1 MFLGKYQE
9 LIQLVDRLER
19 ADAEFGQDLWL
30 MAERI
35 ILSRLT
41 RSQDKKRDLD
51 SIFHVIQQ
59 ICKPENSPR
68 VTKSVLG
75 ENPPETVE
83 EERPNLSSSFSQM
96 VDMLEE
102 MDSAQLYKL
111 ITWLR
116 NEKAYE
122 FEKSLVQYYR
132 SKQDS

>member
-68 VTKSVLG
+68 VAKSVLE
-75 ENPPETVE
+75 ENSPETVE

-116 NEKAYE
+116 NEKAFE

>member
-19 ADAEFGQDLWL
+19 GDAEFGQDLWL

-41 RSQDKKRDLD
+41 RSQDKKSDLD

-59 ICKPENSPR
+59 ISKPENLPR
-68 VTKSVLG
+68 VTKSEVG
-75 ENPPETVE
+75 ENLSATVE
-83 EERPNLSSSFSQM
+83 EHPNLSSSFSQA

-102 MDSAQLYKL
+102 MDSSQLYKL

-116 NEKAYE
+116 NEKAFE
-122 FEKSLVQYYR
+122 FEKSLVQYYQ
-132 SKQDS
+132 SKQQS